1 MVAGPAVGAIAGM
14 WYYLLV
20 TGKVTLDTGWGRRVR
35 PLGRSSVPITAPA
48 ATVFDVIAAPCL
60 GRTPRAVAAHL
71 RVIAPGTNMVLA
83 GHYTPVHHGRLTGT
97 TLETVTFDRPGR
109 AGFPLAAARCPTS
122 ARRFPHRAQR
132 YDHACLFGRAGHR
145 LRDRRAVA
153 GRSSCPRLGGSGPR
167 LIHGHPGRSWTPP
180 QARCRPRLTATVA
193 VILGRR

>member
-1 MVAGPAVGAIAGM
+1 MARGGTVVAGPAVGAIAGM

-122 ARRFPHRAQR
+122 AGSFP
-132 YDHACLFGRAGHR
+132 
-145 LRDRRAVA
+145 
-153 GRSSCPRLGGSGPR
+153 SPS
-167 LIHGHPGRSWTPP
+167 T
-180 QARCRPRLTATVA
+180 TV
-193 VILGRR
+193 